1 MVRIR
6 RREEGVSLIALVITI
21 IVVLILAAIAFNS
34 STSTIGKADYSKFVT
49 NITEVQDAITQKAL
63 SLKGDMVAHGR
74 QLTDEQAYNYVA
86 RGGKTD
92 ADVLTRDRIPDYT
105 VIEKTAD
112 IGIKLPVMKVE
123 TKSKSNVEVTYAI
136 TKAGKVF
143 VWPPYKYEEK
153 YLIDVT
159 SEVSESLLDAT
170 GYVDITVATA

>member
-1 MVRIR
+1 MLSIR

-49 NITEVQDAITQKAL
+49 NITEVQEAIAQKAA
-63 SLKGDMVAHGR
+63 SVKGESVTSGM
-74 QLTDEQAYNYVA
+74 QMTDEQAYNYVA
-86 RGGKTD
+86 RGGKTED
-92 ADVLTRDRIPDYT
+92 DILPKGRIPDYT
-105 VIEKTAD
+105 IIEKTAD
-112 IGIKLPVMKVE
+112 IGIKLPVMRVGTK
-123 TKSKSNVEVTYAI
+123 TKSKVEVTYAI

-143 VWPPYKYEEK
+143 IWPPYQYEEK
-153 YLIDVT
+153 YLIDET